1 MNSQPEEGRKKEAPG
16 RVVSGVGWN
25 FFGMIAG
32 SIAGFLSSILVARW
46 LGAAEFGNL
55 SLALSVLNVL
65 VVLSAL
71 GFEFA
76 LNKYIP
82 VLLLEKNPQGIRFLV
97 ERLTAVKVVIA
108 LALSAFIFLA
118 ADAVSAWLFQ
128 KPALGLYL
136 RVMSL
141 MVLPFALEPIYRG
154 LLTGLY
160 QQKFINLLDVA
171 SKFLYLLLALFALWL
186 GYGVVGVLLASL
198 VAMAFFVALAAR
210 KGLASIPDGGRRSAG
225 ARPPLGRVLR
235 FSFYLYLF
243 SIMNFV
249 LGVQLD
255 LMMIG
260 AMVPDIRQVAYYT
273 VAYSLSYT
281 ILSFLSLALQG
292 GITLTYFS
300 ELHARKDL
308 EGLRRGFLVMM
319 EYVYVFIIPFTVIGV
334 IFTPEILLLLFGD
347 AYSGRTAVMLL
358 LLYFP
363 TMAIMKFGM
372 ITSTFMGAMEKEKNL
387 VVSRGIFGA
396 VNLTL
401 NFTFIPVF
409 GAFGAL
415 LGTAAAVFAGLVYE
429 ISVVQKCL
437 RPRYPWRFL
446 GRMTALSLASGA
458 AALLLKLVLQRLD
471 LFQGTTEALFILAG
485 AGLPWLALTAL
496 LFVAL
501 KPLSA
506 ETVDVV
512 GNAPLP
518 FKGRLI
524 PMIRPRGP

>member
-1 MNSQPEEGRKKEAPG
+1 MTSPPEEGRKKDAPS

-32 SIAGFLSSILVARW
+32 SVAGFLSSILIARW
-46 LGAAEFGNL
+46 LGAGGYGNL
-55 SLALSVLNVL
+55 SLALSVLNIL
-65 VVLSAL
+65 VILSAL

-82 VLLLEKNPQGIRFLV
+82 VLLLEKNPQGIRLLV
-97 ERLTAVKVVIA
+97 EKLTAVKVVIA
-108 LALSAFIFLA
+108 LALSVFIFFA
-118 ADAVSAWLFQ
+118 ADVVAGWLFH
-128 KPALGLYL
+128 KPDLGLYL
-136 RVMSL
+136 RVMCL

-160 QQKFINLLDVA
+160 QQKFINILDVA
-171 SKFLYLLLALFALWL
+171 TKFLYLLLALAVLYM
-186 GYGVVGVLLASL
+186 GYGVVGVLLANL
-198 VAMAFFVALAAR
+198 VAMTFFVALAGR
-210 KGLASIPDGGRRSAG
+210 RGLASIPDGGKRDAD
-225 ARPPLGRVLR
+225 ARLPLGRVLR

-255 LMMIG
+255 LLMIG
-260 AMVPDIRQVAYYT
+260 AMVPDVRQVAYYT

-300 ELHARKDL
+300 ELHAKKDI

-319 EYVYVFIIPFTVIGV
+319 EYVYVFIIPFTIVGV
-334 IFTPEILLLLFGD
+334 IFTPEILQLLYGD
-347 AYSGRTAVMLL
+347 AYSGRETVYLL

-372 ITSTFMGAMEKEKNL
+372 ITSTFMGAMEREKNL
-387 VVSRGIFGA
+387 VISRGIFGA
-396 VNLTL
+396 VNITL
-401 NFTFIPVF
+401 NFTFIPF
-409 GAFGAL
+409 LAAFGAL

-429 ISVVQKCL
+429 TSVVQKCL
-437 RPRYPWRFL
+437 RPRYPWRFF

-458 AALLLKLVLQRLD
+458 CALLLKLVLQRLD
-471 LFQGTTEALFILAG
+471 WYHGTTGALFILAG
-485 AGLPWLALTAL
+485 AGLPWLGLT
-496 LFVAL
+496 VAL
-501 KPLSA
+501 FIAVKPLSA

-512 GNAPLP
+512 EKAPLP
-518 FKGRLI
+518 FKGWFI
-524 PMIRPRGP
+524 PMIRPRR